1 MYVCVRVHI
10 CIHTYINT
18 YMCVLY
24 ICVYMCIRPSIR
36 RGQSRF
42 LAALRVELLGSFISV
57 LTALLNAV

>member
-1 MYVCVRVHI
+1 M
-10 CIHTYINT
+10 
-18 YMCVLY
+18 
-24 ICVYMCIRPSIR
+24 RPSIC